1 MKRRAARWEAEHCD
15 FEVLAWISHLIEPER
30 GSERLCVRTCL
41 LWRRPKNGIG
51 DVLVIGRG

>member
-30 GSERLCVRTCL
+30 VLRGSVCELAFC
-41 LWRRPKNGIG
+41 GA
-51 DVLVIGRG
+51 GRKVALAMS